1 MQVYTYEVGV
11 RFCAHRQVT
20 VTVRNC
26 KSVKKAIKEAKTYI
40 GTHDLGARITF
51 VKEVDAYLA
60 PNNGD
65 KK

>member
-1 MQVYTYEVGV
+1 
-11 RFCAHRQVT
+11 
-20 VTVRNC
+20 
-26 KSVKKAIKEAKTYI
+26 VKKAIKEAKTYI